1 MESGGGETRR
11 VCGPPLMWHVAWCAM
26 VLGVLAC
33 SVPAPDALG
42 HSLFNSAEEFYGG
55 YRVQVATTP
64 EFPQIGEPSTILVR
78 VTDADFEEVDGF
90 TMGMRFFYNDVQVAA
105 VPPQSHAGGH
115 WDAEFVWEREGNHVV
130 MVDLYGMEGGDI
142 LTYTFNMGTQSPFG
156 YIFIAAITV
165 GALTFTGIMVYVY
178 LPRIVGRRRIRGG

>member
-1 MESGGGETRR
+1 MEAGGGTARR
-11 VCGPPLMWHVAWCAM
+11 VRGSPPMRHAAWCVIM
-26 VLGVLAC
+26 VGALAC
-33 SVPAPDALG
+33 SVPAPDAMG

-55 YRVQVATTP
+55 YRVQVATAP

-90 TMGMRFFYNDVQVAA
+90 TMGMRFFYNDIQVAA

-115 WDAEFVWEREGNHVV
+115 WETEFVWEREGNHVV
-130 MVDLYGMEGGDI
+130 MVDLYGMGSSDI

-178 LPRIVGRRRIRGG
+178 LPRITGRRRIRRG